1 MAEPYVSC
9 EAGERIPFVSAELYE
24 RRAGDGDG
32 DGEGDGDGGDGD
44 GDGDGDGAC

>member
-1 MAEPYVSC
+1 MCPAKQENVWH
-9 EAGERIPFVSAELYE
+9 PFVSAELYE